1 MSGLLWS
8 EEIKKVLNNPAY
20 TPQEAIARVKEMK
33 QLARQH
39 QSGPGLFQKFL
50 DWQSQPRSMGA
61 FTIEEAQADVIVM
74 KGYWEALA
82 IRDQAS
88 IPQIHKHVHLH
99 GVNGE
104 HLEIVKIQQELDELE
119 EKKRELKRK
128 MGGY

>member
-1 MSGLLWS
+1 MRGLSWY
-8 EEIKKVLNNPAY
+8 EEIKRIINDPAY
-20 TPQEAIARVKEMK
+20 TPQEAMERVNEMK
-33 QLARQH
+33 ELARQY

-50 DWQSQPRSMGA
+50 DWQTQPRSVGA

-104 HLEIVKIQQELDELE
+104 HLEMVKIQQELDELE
-119 EKKRELKRK
+119 EKKRELKLK
-128 MGGY
+128 MKGY